1 VQNAHILLT
10 TRAVTQTGRTGNSS
24 ELFMFAAQLTLRV
37 TLAWYDTG
45 RLPGFTAY
53 LRLAKLM
60 ILYKI
65 QSVSATT
72 VNVLR

>member
-1 VQNAHILLT
+1 VA
-10 TRAVTQTGRTGNSS
+10 TRAATETGGTGNSS

-37 TLAWYDTG
+37 TLAWYGTA

-60 ILYKI
+60 ILYK
-65 QSVSATT
+65 SRVSARQ
-72 VNVLR
+72 L